1 MALFLFALAVHL
13 FLAMGGL
20 LIGID
25 FKALIIIDE
34 LGAIL
39 AAPLAFAMLLR
50 LGLREAFGL
59 RSAHWSHYVMA
70 GLGAVPLQVFG
81 GAVMEI
87 VIEAM
92 PSGAAWREMIE
103 STLENM
109 LATDTTSEL
118 IMLIFGGVVLA
129 AICEEILF
137 RGMILQLLARS
148 GRWRA
153 AIIISSVLFAVFHLD
168 PIGLLP
174 RTLMGA
180 YFGLLVWRSGSI
192 FPAMIAHGANNL
204 LAFGA
209 LPFSESDAPALA
221 LSQAA
226 LLAAVSG
233 LVFAGLLLAYLRL
246 TPRPS
251 RRGAVAQQQPP
262 AESTDTDVA
271 D

>member
-50 LGLREAFGL
+50 LDLREAFGL
-59 RSAHWSHYVMA
+59 RAAHWSHYVMA

-81 GAVMEI
+81 GAMMEI

-92 PSGAAWREMIE
+92 PSGDAWREMIE
-103 STLENM
+103 SSLENM
-109 LATDTTSEL
+109 LATETTYEL
-118 IMLIFGGVVLA
+118 ILLMFGGVVLA

-137 RGMILQLLARS
+137 RGMILRLLTRN
-148 GRWRA
+148 GQWRV

-209 LPFSESDAPALA
+209 LPFADSDAPALA
-221 LSQAA
+221 LSPAA

-251 RRGAVAQQQPP
+251 RHGEVVQPP
-262 AESTDTDVA
+262 PTAEGTDAGVPN
-271 D
+271 